1 MRRLITLVAPLL
13 AVAIIG
19 LVPIAKAG
27 EQRPVVAVKGERLT
41 VQVQDRPLDWVL
53 EEISRASRV
62 AIVRAAG
69 VGDERVSLQLH
80 DVPLDEAL
88 REILT
93 DHDAF
98 FFYGV
103 EREAPASLSVIWV
116 YPKGQGRGFAPVP
129 PEAWASTQEIQEQ
142 AKTDPDPAARAKA
155 IEALVERKGGQ
166 ARDAV
171 LEALRDRD
179 DQVRTQ
185 ALYAALSAGLG
196 IPAQALTQM
205 ALRDPSP
212 NVRFLALQGLAS
224 DPNARAAISVETVA
238 TQALSDPSPHVQI
251 KAREILDRLDQAARP
266 PRPTAPAQGQLQP
279 QGQ

>member
-1 MRRLITLVAPLL
+1 MGRALSSVTLLFAAAITAF
-13 AVAIIG
+13 
-19 LVPIAKAG
+19 VPIAKAE
-27 EQRPVVAVKGERLT
+27 EQRPIITVKAERLT

-53 EEISRASRV
+53 EQISRESRV

-69 VGDERVSLQLH
+69 VGGERVSLQLR

-88 REILT
+88 RQILA

-103 EREAPASLSVIWV
+103 EREEPTSLSVVWV
-116 YPKGQGRGFAPVP
+116 YPKGQGRGLAPVP
-129 PEAWASTQEIQEQ
+129 PEAWASTQEMQEQ
-142 AKTDPDPAARAKA
+142 AKADPDPAARAKA

-171 LEALRDRD
+171 LEALQDRD

-185 ALYAALSAGLG
+185 ALYAAQNAGIG
-196 IPAQALTQM
+196 IPAHALARM
-205 ALRDPSP
+205 ALRDSSPS
-212 NVRFLALQGLAS
+212 VRFLALQGLAA
-224 DPNARAAISVETVA
+224 DPNAKAAIDLRTIA
-238 TQALSDPSPHVQI
+238 TEALSDPSPHVQI
-251 KAREILDRLDQAARP
+251 KAQEILDRLDPAARP
-266 PRPTAPAQGQLQP
+266 AQPSAPGQSQFQP

>member
-1 MRRLITLVAPLL
+1 MRGMLSFVVLVCAA
-13 AVAIIG
+13 AVIA
-19 LVPIAKAG
+19 LVPIAKAE
-27 EQRPVVAVKGERLT
+27 EQRPIIAVKGERLT

-53 EEISRASRV
+53 EQVSRESRV

-69 VGDERVSLQLH
+69 VGEERVSLQLR

-88 REILT
+88 RQILT

-103 EREAPASLSVIWV
+103 ERDEPASLSVVWV

-129 PEAWASTQEIQEQ
+129 PEAWASTREMQEQ
-142 AKTDPDPAARAKA
+142 AKADPDPAARAKA
-155 IEALVERKGGQ
+155 IEVLVERKGGQ

-179 DQVRTQ
+179 DQVRTE
-185 ALYAALSAGLG
+185 ALYSAQNAG
-196 IPAQALTQM
+196 IGVPAQALAQM

-212 NVRFLALQGLAS
+212 SVRFLALQGLAS
-224 DPNARAAISVETVA
+224 DPNARAAISLEAIA

-266 PRPTAPAQGQLQP
+266 RRPSAPAQGQLQP

>member
-1 MRRLITLVAPLL
+1 MRGLINFAAPLFAAAMTAL
-13 AVAIIG
+13 I
-19 LVPIAKAG
+19 PIANAE
-27 EQRPVVAVKGERLT
+27 EQRPIIAVKGERLT
-41 VQVQDRPLDWVL
+41 VQVQDRSLDWVL
-53 EEISRASRV
+53 EQISRESRV

-80 DVPLDEAL
+80 DVPLDDAL

-103 EREAPASLSVIWV
+103 EREAPASLSVVWV
-116 YPKGQGRGFAPVP
+116 YPRGQGRGFAPVP
-129 PEAWASTQEIQEQ
+129 PEAWASTQEMQEQ
-142 AKTDPDPAARAKA
+142 AKADADPAARAKA

-196 IPAQALTQM
+196 IPAQALAQM

-212 NVRFLALQGLAS
+212 NVRFLALQGLAF
-224 DPNARAAISVETVA
+224 DPNARAAISVETIA
-238 TQALSDPSPHVQI
+238 TQALTDPSPHVQI
-251 KAREILDRLDQAARP
+251 KAREILDRLDQAARSA
-266 PRPTAPAQGQLQP
+266 RPSAPAQGQFQP